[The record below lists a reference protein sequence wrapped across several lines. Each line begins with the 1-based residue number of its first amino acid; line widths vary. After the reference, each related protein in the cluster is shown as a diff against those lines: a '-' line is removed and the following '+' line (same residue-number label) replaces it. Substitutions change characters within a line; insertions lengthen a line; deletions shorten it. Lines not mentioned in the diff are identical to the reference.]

1 MAASQ
6 GAGQDDVAARRGVK
20 FVVLDADVLTV
31 KIQIVLTNRKKIMWF
46 ELKSKVI
53 THLKVTITKGKMYTV
68 YIYSFLTQVHNI
80 RGRH

>member
-31 KIQIVLTNRKKIMWF
+31 KIQIVLTNRKKMMWF
-46 ELKSKVI
+46 ELKGKVI
-53 THLKVTITKGKMYTV
+53 THLMLSWNLNNRY
-68 YIYSFLTQVHNI
+68 YY
-80 RGRH
+80 